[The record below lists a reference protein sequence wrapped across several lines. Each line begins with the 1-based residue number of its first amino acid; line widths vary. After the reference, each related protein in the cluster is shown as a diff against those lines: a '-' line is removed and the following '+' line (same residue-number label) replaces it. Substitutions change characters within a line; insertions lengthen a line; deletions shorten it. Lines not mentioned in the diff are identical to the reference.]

1 MRLVN
6 TFYTLSGIKKL
17 FNIFIFKSVVKKGQL
32 KVLKKLPLIIKALIK
47 ELTMSKEITSQQED
61 LIKKQKKFNS
71 LLDEFK
77 KMINE
82 FEDLIDQKAPEKG
95 EPNQENSP

>member
-1 MRLVN
+1 LL
-6 TFYTLSGIKKL
+6 YIA
-17 FNIFIFKSVVKKGQL
+17 IHCYIKKGQL

-82 FEDLIDQKAPEKG
+82 FENLIDQKAPEKG